1 MPSQQVYI
9 HAGLLIVER
18 IESNLLGARV
28 GSLCQRALFQA
39 KARFYSRRPGM
50 VPQAAAVIANARV
63 AGCARYCVTRLPI
76 CPHEPL
82 QNQVVPSFLLAVPK
96 AAGRGTGVN
105 LSGKW
110 PALPGLMLKNHNNRM
125 QYQESNYV
133 TFCPS
138 GGWLSQVPHHQGF
151 QIINPLSTPIVL
163 ISRDPPAFSGQLLN
177 NRRLLQM
184 RLLSAEQWGF
194 FQKLDVDS
202 PNNDSTSCLG

>member
-82 QNQVVPSFLLAVPK
+82 QKPGGAFVSPRRAES
-96 AAGRGTGVN
+96 R
-105 LSGKW
+105 W
-110 PALPGLMLKNHNNRM
+110 PR
-125 QYQESNYV
+125 Y
-133 TFCPS
+133 
-138 GGWLSQVPHHQGF
+138 
-151 QIINPLSTPIVL
+151 
-163 ISRDPPAFSGQLLN
+163 
-177 NRRLLQM
+177 RR
-184 RLLSAEQWGF
+184 
-194 FQKLDVDS
+194 
-202 PNNDSTSCLG
+202 